1 MTYLSDRITVDPE
14 QCGGRPCVRGMRI
27 RVQDV
32 VDLFANGLT
41 AAEILAELPD
51 LEQADLKA
59 CLSYA
64 SRLVA
69 HPVIAA

>member
-1 MTYLSDRITVDPE
+1 
-14 QCGGRPCVRGMRI
+14 MRI

-41 AAEILAELPD
+41 AAEILDEMPD

-59 CLSYA
+59 CLSYV
-64 SRLVA
+64 SKLVA
-69 HPVIAA
+69 HPVLAA